1 MLLSFC
7 SFVCLSNCLTVN
19 HLKRVHKNAIFLKTK
34 QFKVVGSVDY
44 QYRKSFV
51 GFTKNPFL
59 NYRIT
64 VSDSKPL
71 PVTHSNPRLKFTS
84 VKFVSAAGA

>member
-1 MLLSFC
+1 
-7 SFVCLSNCLTVN
+7 
-19 HLKRVHKNAIFLKTK
+19 
-34 QFKVVGSVDY
+34 VGSVDY

-64 VSDSKPL
+64 VSDSKPR

-84 VKFVSAAGA
+84 VKFVSGGGLIMVTINARHTCYNIGNLA